1 MWGTVEFFVH
11 VNEWQHLT
19 MELSIMDPVYK
30 KTVKSHAK
38 DVIDLELMNKVTHFE
53 AYDMNRMDLV
63 DFDHFNY
70 LFLFLI
76 VSPIDPFPRYGNHLQ
91 HYCAERNRFWIAF
104 SNPWPSQALADCSK
118 FQTNQHLDD
127 CESFRNQ
134 RRILFKKNGSN

>member
-1 MWGTVEFFVH
+1 
-11 VNEWQHLT
+11 
-19 MELSIMDPVYK
+19 MDPVYK

-76 VSPIDPFPRYGNHLQ
+76 LSPIDPRGVL
-91 HYCAERNRFWIAF
+91 
-104 SNPWPSQALADCSK
+104 
-118 FQTNQHLDD
+118 
-127 CESFRNQ
+127 
-134 RRILFKKNGSN
+134 